1 MKRGWLS
8 LGLAVMTLGAVG
20 CVAATVKDNR
30 FGTSR
35 DVVSVN
41 GQVYV
46 VDTATGKVMKLDV
59 TDAGPFVPAEES
71 D

>member
-1 MKRGWLS
+1 MRRGWLS
-8 LGLAVMTLGAVG
+8 LGMGVLLVGAAG

-59 TDAGPFVPAEES
+59 TNAGPFVPAEDS